1 MRWGIRGGIH
11 CVNIIYEAYMP
22 SVPTNPHP
30 NTKLL
35 PMALGKGQQCLG
47 RGVGILR
54 HPNEHSVVDILD
66 GLEARGDWNV
76 PHFDPGVVCVNQQR
90 GIKSS
95 VLITVAVMFIIHEV
109 MAIDGNVVME
119 GGRVACKRLI
129 HFP

>member
-1 MRWGIRGGIH
+1 M
-11 CVNIIYEAYMP
+11 NIICKAFMP
-22 SVPTNPHP
+22 DVPNNPHP

-35 PMALGKGQQCLG
+35 PMALGKSQQCLG

-66 GLEARGDWNV
+66 GLGARGNWNV
-76 PHFDPGVVCVNQQR
+76 PHFDPEVICVKQQR
-90 GIKSS
+90 GIKSD
-95 VLITVAVMFIIHEV
+95 VLTTVAVMFIIHEV
-109 MAIDGNVVME
+109 VAIDGNVVMG